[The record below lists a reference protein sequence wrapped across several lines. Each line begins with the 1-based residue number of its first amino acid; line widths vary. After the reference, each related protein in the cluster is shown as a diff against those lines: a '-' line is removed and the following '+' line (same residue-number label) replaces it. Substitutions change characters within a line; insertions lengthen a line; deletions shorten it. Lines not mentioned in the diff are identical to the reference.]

1 MLTSLQQK
9 PRVRCPSRTANSQ
22 CARLCRLLAT
32 AVAATFAVPLEEVL
46 APTRGSPQAAF
57 ARQTA
62 MYLAHVV
69 LGRSVSEIGVL
80 FGRDRTTAAY
90 ACRMIEERRDDPA
103 IDAVVQSLEEL
114 CGELARGFFAGSG
127 VQR

>member
-1 MLTSLQQK
+1 
-9 PRVRCPSRTANSQ
+9 VRYPGRTANSQ
-22 CARLCRLLAT
+22 CARLCRLLAA

>member
-1 MLTSLQQK
+1 
-9 PRVRCPSRTANSQ
+9 
-22 CARLCRLLAT
+22 
-32 AVAATFAVPLEEVL
+32 VAATFAVPLEEVL

-103 IDAVVQSLEEL
+103 IDAVVQLLEEL
-114 CGELARGFFAGSG
+114 CGELARGFFARSG